1 MKPSRKRLDLKE
13 KEKLI
18 HEASQP
24 GFDRKKACASYG
36 IGYST
41 LSGIL
46 KQKDSILNS
55 QIEAIPSKAKS
66 LRKAAH
72 PDLELQLYEWFTRKH
87 RQNLPID
94 GLAIQDEAIDI
105 AKKLGINDFKCS
117 MGWVQKFKNRFKIK
131 SGTFKGEKL
140 SADHS
145 WTSQ

>member
-13 KEKLI
+13 KEQLI
-18 HEASQP
+18 YEASQP

-72 PDLELQLYEWFTRKH
+72 PDLEQQLYEWFTRKH

-94 GLAIQDEAIDI
+94 GLTIQDEAIDI

-117 MGWVQKFKNRFKIK
+117 MGWVQKFKKRFEIK
-131 SGTFKGEKL
+131 LRHSKGKN
-140 SADHS
+140 
-145 WTSQ
+145 

>member
-1 MKPSRKRLDLKE
+1 MPSRKCLDLKE

-18 HEASQP
+18 EEASKP

-46 KQKDSILNS
+46 KQKDSILYS

-72 PDLELQLYEWFTRKH
+72 PDLEQKLYEWFTRKH

-117 MGWVQKFKNRFKIK
+117 LGWVQKFKNRFEIK
-131 SGTFKGEKL
+131 SRTFKVEKL

>member
-1 MKPSRKRLDLKE
+1 MPSRKRLDLKE

-18 HEASQP
+18 EEASKP

-72 PDLELQLYEWFTRKH
+72 PDLEQKLYEWYTRKH

-117 MGWVQKFKNRFKIK
+117 MGWVQKFKNRFQIK
-131 SGTFKGEKL
+131 SRTFKGEKL

>member
-1 MKPSRKRLDLKE
+1 MPSRKRLDLKE

-18 HEASQP
+18 EEASKP

-46 KQKDSILNS
+46 KQKDSILDS

-72 PDLELQLYEWFTRKH
+72 PDLEQKLYEWYTRKH

-117 MGWVQKFKNRFKIK
+117 MGWVQKFKNRFEIK
-131 SGTFKGEKL
+131 SRTFKGEKL

>member
-13 KEKLI
+13 KEQLI

-55 QIEAIPSKAKS
+55 QIEAIPSNAKS

-72 PDLELQLYEWFTRKH
+72 PDLEQKLYEWYTRKH

-94 GLAIQDEAIDI
+94 GLTIQDEAIDI

-117 MGWVQKFKNRFKIK
+117 MGWVQKFKNRFQIK
-131 SGTFKGEKL
+131 SRTFKGEKL

>member
-1 MKPSRKRLDLKE
+1 MPSRKCLDLKE

-18 HEASQP
+18 EEASKP

-46 KQKDSILNS
+46 KQKDSILYS

-72 PDLELQLYEWFTRKH
+72 PDLEQKLYEWYTRKH

-94 GLAIQDEAIDI
+94 GLTIQDEAIDI

-117 MGWVQKFKNRFKIK
+117 MGWVQKFKNRYEIK
-131 SGTFKGEKL
+131 SRTFKGEKL

>member
-13 KEKLI
+13 KEQLI

-72 PDLELQLYEWFTRKH
+72 PDLEQKLYEWYTRKH

-94 GLAIQDEAIDI
+94 GLTIQDEAIDI

-117 MGWVQKFKNRFKIK
+117 MGWVQKFKNRFQIK
-131 SGTFKGEKL
+131 SRTFKGEKL